1 MKTAN
6 PASVMATFV
15 SAVLSLILPASA
27 LSAEQAVQLH
37 HEPAT
42 AYEPSNGRDRAD
54 AFRDDPILNS
64 KWGPGN
70 PDLAVAKFHFKLGST
85 RAAIPPGALELR
97 DKPGRDHEI
106 SQPR

>member
-6 PASVMATFV
+6 PASVIATFA
-15 SAVLSLILPASA
+15 SAILSLILPASA

-37 HEPAT
+37 REPAPS
-42 AYEPSNGRDRAD
+42 YEPSNGRDRPD

-70 PDLAVAKFHFKLGST
+70 PDLAVAKFHFQLGSA
-85 RAAIPPGALELR
+85 RAAVSPDPLEIR
-97 DKPGRDHEI
+97 DNPGRHHEF
-106 SQPR
+106 SPPR